1 VTDTVAL
8 GAFVDGL
15 IRAQMEQLHIPSAVV
30 AVVQGERTLYT
41 AGYGYADIATR
52 TPVDPAT
59 SMFHIG
65 STGKL
70 FTWTAVMQLVEQG
83 KLDLD
88 KDINTYLKTFQVPA
102 AFGAP
107 ITLRHLMTHTAG
119 FQEGIL
125 GYFIGNDSTNIRPIE
140 ETLRRHIPTRVRP
153 PGEFASYSNYG
164 ASLAGLIVEQVSGE
178 PFAEYIERH
187 IYQPLGI
194 RYATFR
200 EPLPA
205 ALRPTRCWGIR
216 WSTAP
221 SRPCPSRSTA
231 GSCPRAEP

>member
-1 VTDTVAL
+1 MYTIFRSWRLGNRGLPLAASVALLTANLLAAQTRSVGDTAAL

-15 IRAQMEQLHIPSAVV
+15 IGAQMEQHHIPSAVV
-30 AVVQGERTLYT
+30 AIVRGERTLYT
-41 AGYGYADIATR
+41 DGYGYADIAKR
-52 TPVDPAT
+52 VPVDPGT

-107 ITLRHLMTHTAG
+107 ITLRQLMTHTAG

-125 GYFIGNDSTNIRPIE
+125 
-140 ETLRRHIPTRVRP
+140 
-153 PGEFASYSNYG
+153 
-164 ASLAGLIVEQVSGE
+164 
-178 PFAEYIERH
+178 
-187 IYQPLGI
+187 
-194 RYATFR
+194 
-200 EPLPA
+200 
-205 ALRPTRCWGIR
+205 
-216 WSTAP
+216 
-221 SRPCPSRSTA
+221 
-231 GSCPRAEP
+231 